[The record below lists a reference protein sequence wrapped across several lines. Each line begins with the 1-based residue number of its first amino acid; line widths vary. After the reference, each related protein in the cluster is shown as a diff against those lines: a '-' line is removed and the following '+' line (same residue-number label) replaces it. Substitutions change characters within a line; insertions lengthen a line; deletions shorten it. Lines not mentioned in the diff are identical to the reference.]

1 MEIAKSLIET
11 LKQLCLVFSEAQIKF
26 CLIGGLA
33 VGILARPRATE
44 DIDLLVMIDKEDKE
58 ILASLLRDNFEVI
71 QDHDLM
77 VFEQATIWRLVVKD
91 VFTNDNGLVIIDL
104 VFADNEIYRKAVLDV
119 ITIQIDRVDIPVV
132 KPENLI
138 KIKKLSNRPR
148 DLLDIQDIQESITAE
163 SKEQGA

>member
-11 LKQLCLVFSEAQIKF
+11 LKRLCLVFNEAQIKF

-33 VGILARPRATE
+33 VGILAKPRATE
-44 DIDLLVMIDKEDKE
+44 DIDLLVHIDKENKE
-58 ILASLLRDNFEVI
+58 IIASLFRANFEVI

-77 VFEQATIWRLVVKD
+77 YFKQATIWRIVVKD
-91 VFTNDNGLVIIDL
+91 AFTDDNGLVIIDL
-104 VFADNEIYRKAVLDV
+104 VFADNEIYKQAVLDA
-119 ITIQIDRVDIPVV
+119 ITIQIDKVDIPVV

-148 DLLDIQDIQESITAE
+148 DLLDIQDIQESITT
-163 SKEQGA
+163 EQRA

>member
-11 LKQLCLVFSEAQIKF
+11 LKRLCLVFNSAHMKF

-33 VGILARPRATE
+33 VGILAKPRATE
-44 DIDLLVMIDKEDKE
+44 DIDLLVLIDKENKDK
-58 ILASLLRDNFEVI
+58 IAGLLRDNFDVI

-77 VFEQATIWRLVVKD
+77 VFKQATIWRIVIQD
-91 VFTNDNGLVIIDL
+91 SFTADNGLVIIDL
-104 VFADNEIYRKAVLDV
+104 VLADNEIYREAVLDV
-119 ITIQIDRVDIPVV
+119 ITIQIDKVDIPVV

-148 DLLDIQDIQESITAE
+148 DLLDIQDIQESIAAE
-163 SKEQGA
+163 H

>member
-11 LKQLCLVFSEAQIKF
+11 LKRVCLVFNEAKIKF

-33 VGILARPRATE
+33 VGILAKPRATE
-44 DIDLLVMIDKEDKE
+44 DIDLLVLIDKEDKE
-58 ILASLLRDNFEVI
+58 ILASLLRNNFEVI

-77 VFEQATIWRLVVKD
+77 VFKQATIWRIVVKD
-91 VFTNDNGLVIIDL
+91 AFTNDNGLVIIDL
-104 VFADNEIYRKAVLDV
+104 VFADNEIYKKAVLDV
-119 ITIQIDRVDIPVV
+119 ISIQIDEVDIPIV

-148 DLLDIQDIQESITAE
+148 DLLDIQEIQESITTA

>member
-11 LKQLCLVFSEAQIKF
+11 LKRLCLVFNEAHIKF

-33 VGILARPRATE
+33 VGILAKPRATE
-44 DIDLLVMIDKEDKE
+44 DIDLLVLMSEEDKDR
-58 ILASLLRDNFEVI
+58 IARLLEDSFEVI

-77 VFEQATIWRLVVKD
+77 VFKQATIWRIVVKD
-91 VFTNDNGLVIIDL
+91 AFTNDNGLVIIDL

-119 ITIQIDRVDIPVV
+119 ITIQIDKVDIPVV

-148 DLLDIQDIQESITAE
+148 DLLDIQTIQESI
-163 SKEQGA
+163 GDI

>member
-11 LKQLCLVFSEAQIKF
+11 LKRFCLVFNKADIKF

-33 VGILARPRATE
+33 VGILAKPRATE
-44 DIDLLVMIDKEDKE
+44 DIDLLVLIDKEDKE

-77 VFEQATIWRLVVKD
+77 VFKQATIWRLVVKD
-91 VFTNDNGLVIIDL
+91 VFTNDNGLVIIAL

-119 ITIQIDRVDIPVV
+119 ITIQIDEVDIPVV

-148 DLLDIQDIQESITAE
+148 DLLDIQDIQESITE
-163 SKEQGA
+163 V

>member
-11 LKQLCLVFSEAQIKF
+11 LKQLCIVFNEAHIKF

-33 VGILARPRATE
+33 VGILAKPRATE
-44 DIDLLVMIDKEDKE
+44 DIDLLVLIDKENREVIGNLVK
-58 ILASLLRDNFEVI
+58 DNFEVI

-77 VFEQATIWRLVVKD
+77 CFKQATIWRIVIQD
-91 VFTNDNGLVIIDL
+91 AFTNDNGLVVLDF
-104 VFADNEIYRKAVLDV
+104 VFADNEIYKQAVMDV
-119 ITIQIDRVDIPVV
+119 ITIQIDEVDIPVV

-148 DLLDIQDIQESITAE
+148 DLLDIQEIQESIAVE
-163 SKEQGA
+163 SKGE

>member
-11 LKQLCLVFSEAQIKF
+11 LKRLCLIFNEARIKF

-33 VGILARPRATE
+33 VGILAKPRATE
-44 DIDLLVMIDKEDKE
+44 DIDLLVLIDKENKE
-58 ILASLLRDNFEVI
+58 IIASLLRDNFEVI

-77 VFEQATIWRLVVKD
+77 VFKQATIWRIVVRD
-91 VFTNDNGLVIIDL
+91 AFTNDNGLVIIDL
-104 VFADNEIYRKAVLDV
+104 IFADNEIYKQAVMDV
-119 ITIQIDRVDIPVV
+119 ITIQIDKVDIPVV

-148 DLLDIQDIQESITAE
+148 DLLDIQDIQASIAAE
-163 SKEQGA
+163 SEGG

>member
-11 LKQLCLVFSEAQIKF
+11 LKRVCLVFNEAKIKF

-33 VGILARPRATE
+33 VGILAKPRATE
-44 DIDLLVMIDKEDKE
+44 DIDLLVLIDKEDKE

-77 VFEQATIWRLVVKD
+77 VFKQATIWRLVVKD
-91 VFTNDNGLVIIDL
+91 VFTNDNGLVIIAL

-119 ITIQIDRVDIPVV
+119 ITIQIDEVDIPVV

-148 DLLDIQDIQESITAE
+148 DLLDIQDIQESITE
-163 SKEQGA
+163 V

>member
-11 LKQLCLVFSEAQIKF
+11 LKKLCLLFGEAHIKF

-44 DIDLLVMIDKEDKE
+44 DIDLLVLIDESKKETIGKF
-58 ILASLLRDNFEVI
+58 IRNNFEVI
-71 QDHDLM
+71 QDHNLM
-77 VFEQATIWRLVVKD
+77 RFKEATIWRIVIKD
-91 VFTNDNGLVIIDL
+91 AFTNDSGLVIIDL
-104 VFADNEIYRKAVLDV
+104 VFADNEVYEKAVKDV

-138 KIKKLSNRPR
+138 RIKRLSNRPR
-148 DLLDIQDIQESITAE
+148 DLLDIQAIEESIDRA
-163 SKEQGA
+163 

>member
-11 LKQLCLVFSEAQIKF
+11 LKQLCSVFKAANIKF

-33 VGILARPRATE
+33 VGILAKPRATE
-44 DIDLLVMIDKEDKE
+44 DIDLLVLIGKENKE
-58 ILASLLRDNFEVI
+58 IIAKLFRDNFEVI

-77 VFEQATIWRLVVKD
+77 YFKQATIWRMVIKD
-91 VFTNDNGLVIIDL
+91 SFTTDNGFVIIDM
-104 VFADNEIYRKAVLDV
+104 VFADSEIYRKAVLEV
-119 ITIQIDRVDIPVV
+119 ITIQIDNIDIPVV

-148 DLLDIQDIQESITAE
+148 DLLDIQEIQESIT
-163 SKEQGA
+163 